1 MVSKTVPMK
10 LKILV
15 LGLMFAERARPAGD
29 GPAAGLAVL
38 ALGGGPRHA
47 AAAAAAAAAAQAC
60 LGEELTL

>member
-10 LKILV
+10 LKILL

-47 AAAAAAAAAAQAC
+47 AAAAAQAC

>member
-1 MVSKTVPMK
+1 MK

-47 AAAAAAAAAAQAC
+47 AAAAAQAC